1 LKRIEWRFRSQR
13 TFFGLSDKYIESVYE
28 EFFLLK
34 YYGGW
39 SFTEAYNLPIKI
51 RRWFLEKLVQ
61 QMEKENK
68 AAEKASKG
76 NSAGKTPRSR

>member
-1 LKRIEWRFRSQR
+1 
-13 TFFGLSDKYIESVYE
+13 
-28 EFFLLK
+28 LK